1 MAVKL
6 IRKNNSDLIDSVYD
20 AAMFHWILGN
30 GILNGAYESCSLR
43 VSSGVLYVASGLI
56 SIFGR
61 IAQIPIGQEISI
73 PVSNDTFVYLAL
85 TLDEDDSKS
94 SVEFITNQTE
104 FANADEGFP
113 TTPGTYYMYFG
124 KFNNIGTF
132 ILYAKLLEPG
142 VAKNAL
148 NLLTTGK
155 IGSWNYNEIFDDENG
170 AIRYCSRAQV
180 TAEAKGFIGG
190 EINEVDDDLYMPNRR
205 CYLVRAYTL
214 VSNLNFTLQKGET
227 YSISFNSDINSLPN
241 TCITCSASDDS
252 NYSTNSM
259 ISGSASAV
267 NNDISFLVNP
277 NENTLQVA
285 VDKNNK
291 RLLITLSEDASEES
305 VSLSNFSF
313 TLYGY

>member
-1 MAVKL
+1 MAVNL

-43 VSSGVLYVASGLI
+43 VTNGVFYVASGLI

-94 SVEFITNQTE
+94 KVEFVTSQTE
-104 FANADEGFP
+104 FTNADTGFP
-113 TTPGTYYMYFG
+113 TNPGTYYMYFG
-124 KFNNIGTF
+124 MFNNIGTF
-132 ILYAKLLEPG
+132 QLYAKKLEPG

-155 IGSWNYNEIFDDENG
+155 IGSWDYGEIFDDENG
-170 AIRYCSRAQV
+170 TIRYCSRAQV

-190 EINEVDDDLYMPNRR
+190 SINEVDDDLYMPNRG
-205 CYLVRAYTL
+205 CYLIRAYVL
-214 VSNLNFTLQKGET
+214 VSNLSFTVHKGKT
-227 YSISFNSDINSLPN
+227 YSIAFNSNINSLPN
-241 TCITCSASDDS
+241 NCITCSISDDN

-259 ISGSASAV
+259 ISGSASGV
-267 NNDISFLVNP
+267 NNDISFLANQ
-277 NENTLQVA
+277 NDNKLQLA

-291 RLLITLSEDASEES
+291 QLLVTLSEDASEDRLA
-305 VSLSNFSF
+305 LSNFSF
-313 TLYGY
+313 TLYGC